1 MEYNEID
8 IQAIRF
14 LTPDGGT
21 LEATQHPEIRCEM
34 PVGTFAVGRMNFCRV
49 SIQVSNTDESV
60 VHSHMGSDTYVSP
73 VIVLEPL
80 RRKFHAS
87 PVIRLPLPG
96 YHVKKIDPRSVHV
109 LISVT
114 GSGDCSDWQDIASV
128 IGEERINS
136 AVETGVINIGNVV
149 VSGRFVVVC
158 CDNSIMDV
166 PATVSEMMRS
176 CMNGGLGA
184 AVCRQHVGPCSKCS
198 DQPHLDLLHA
208 ARNGD
213 VSALKACLTSEG
225 MDINFTNKGGQSAL
239 HLACAEG
246 HTHIVKELLKHD
258 ADMTLLSQKGNAPIH
273 LACFNGHGDV
283 VELLLKKG
291 CDINLPSKHSCFP
304 PIYASILETHCEVVK
319 LLLSKGADVT
329 WTSLDGL
336 SLVLVAVYTTYDK
349 ERTKAL
355 LQILLDHVDI
365 STLHLSKQL
374 KHRGFICH
382 GEALLQCVATRQA
395 AKDLIGPV
403 RLKLANHST
412 DLIHKDLETCQKAFG
427 DLRSLMLACKE
438 GNLDSVTQFIEE
450 RDKLI
455 TRVTEA
461 GVSCLHCA
469 CHGGHADIVDK
480 LIKAGAD
487 VNGLTEHGVS
497 CLYLAAMGGHTNIA
511 KKLLKSGANTD
522 TLNQYGLSASNIA
535 TEMGYLNIV
544 SIIKDYSIRNEF
556 RKETSQKTV
565 TASSEKDKEKDE
577 KTVKKCC
584 NIV

>member
-49 SIQVSNTDESV
+49 SIQ
-60 VHSHMGSDTYVSP
+60 
-73 VIVLEPL
+73 IC
-80 RRKFHAS
+80 R
-87 PVIRLPLPG
+87 
-96 YHVKKIDPRSVHV
+96 
-109 LISVT
+109 
-114 GSGDCSDWQDIASV
+114 SGDCSDWQDIASV

-184 AVCRQHVGPCSKCS
+184 AQCS

-412 DLIHKDLETCQKAFG
+412 DLIHKDLETCQ
-427 DLRSLMLACKE
+427 
-438 GNLDSVTQFIEE
+438 
-450 RDKLI
+450 
-455 TRVTEA
+455 
-461 GVSCLHCA
+461 
-469 CHGGHADIVDK
+469 
-480 LIKAGAD
+480 
-487 VNGLTEHGVS
+487 
-497 CLYLAAMGGHTNIA
+497 
-511 KKLLKSGANTD
+511 
-522 TLNQYGLSASNIA
+522 YGLSASNIA